1 MKKTLRI
8 ATRKSPLAM
17 WQAEFVKAELE
28 KHHPG
33 LVVELMPMS
42 TKGDK
47 ILDVP
52 LAKIG
57 GKGLF
62 TKELEDRMMAGEA
75 DIAVHSMKDVPMVLP
90 EGFALGAILERHTP
104 TDAFVSNKFNA
115 FDDLPKGAILGTSS
129 LRRKAQLI
137 ARRPDLDVRDLRG
150 NVGTRLS
157 KLDAGEYDA
166 IILAT
171 SGLQRL
177 GLDARIRH
185 EIAPEVC
192 LPAVTQGT
200 LGIEYFATDAD
211 TLEIISVLNHP
222 ETAIRTIAER
232 AMNRRLEGGCQ
243 VPIGVFAELE
253 NNQITLRGL
262 VASLDGSTILQDSIV
277 GPAQQAEALGI
288 ELGDRLLAMGARQ
301 ILDEVYAKDAT
312 PQQTSSDM
320 QAQEIAD
327 RVAEILEDTLIE
339 KLADK
344 IADKV
349 AKKLAEKTAK
359 S

>member
-28 KHHPG
+28 KAHPG
-33 LVVELMPMS
+33 LQIELLPMS

-75 DIAVHSMKDVPMVLP
+75 DIAVHSMKDVPMELP
-90 EGFALGAILERHTP
+90 EGFALGAILERHAP
-104 TDAFVSNKFNA
+104 TDAFVSNKYA
-115 FDDLPKGAILGTSS
+115 SFDELPQGAILGTSS
-129 LRRKAQLI
+129 LRRKAQLM
-137 ARRPDLDVRDLRG
+137 ALRPDLDVRDLRG
-150 NVGTRLS
+150 NVGTRLG

-166 IILAT
+166 IVLAT

-177 GLDARIRH
+177 ELDERIRH

-200 LGIEYFATDAD
+200 LGIEYFSKDEE
-211 TLEIISVLNHP
+211 TLEIIKVLNHH
-222 ETAIRTIAER
+222 ETEIRTTAER
-232 AMNRRLEGGCQ
+232 AMNHRLEGGCQ
-243 VPIGVFAELE
+243 VPIGVFAELDGE
-253 NNQITLRGL
+253 QIKIRGL
-262 VASLDGSTILQDSIV
+262 VGSLDGSTILKSSIE
-277 GPAQQAEALGI
+277 GKRDDAHALGVALA
-288 ELGDRLLAMGARQ
+288 EDLLDQGAKE
-301 ILDEVYAKDAT
+301 ILDAVY
-312 PQQTSSDM
+312 S
-320 QAQEIAD
+320 
-327 RVAEILEDTLIE
+327 AENP
-339 KLADK
+339 
-344 IADKV
+344 
-349 AKKLAEKTAK
+349 
-359 S
+359 

>member
-28 KHHPG
+28 KAHEG
-33 LVVELMPMS
+33 LEVILLPMS

-62 TKELEDRMMAGEA
+62 TKELEDRMMDGDA

-90 EGFALGAILERHTP
+90 EGFALGAILERHSP
-104 TDAFVSNKFNA
+104 TDAFVSNKYES
-115 FDDLPKGAILGTSS
+115 FDDLPQGAILGTSS
-129 LRRKAQLI
+129 LRRKAQLM
-137 ARRPDLDVRDLRG
+137 AVRPDLDVRDLRG
-150 NVGTRLS
+150 NVGTRLG

-166 IILAT
+166 IVLAT

-177 GLDARIRH
+177 ELDERIRH

-200 LGIEYFATDAD
+200 LGIEYFEKDKE
-211 TLEIISVLNHP
+211 TLDIIKVLNHQP
-222 ETAIRTIAER
+222 TEIRTLAER
-232 AMNRRLEGGCQ
+232 AMNHRLEGGCQ

-253 NNQITLRGL
+253 DDTIHLRGL
-262 VASLDGSTILQDSIV
+262 VAELDGSTILTASKTGSIDK
-277 GPAQQAEALGI
+277 PE
-288 ELGDRLLAMGARQ
+288 ELGVEVGEMLLEKGAKA
-301 ILDEVYAKDAT
+301 ILDEVYAKD
-312 PQQTSSDM
+312 
-320 QAQEIAD
+320 I
-327 RVAEILEDTLIE
+327 DT
-339 KLADK
+339 KG
-344 IADKV
+344 
-349 AKKLAEKTAK
+349 
-359 S
+359 